1 MKFALYSN
9 GCLTHQSFWSKFEFS
24 KQALKQNRPHMEAEN
39 TVCALI
45 TSFNLAELGL
55 ELLSTETILTS
66 QRLLPKSAAHSVC
79 NGGS

>member
-1 MKFALYSN
+1 
-9 GCLTHQSFWSKFEFS
+9 
-24 KQALKQNRPHMEAEN
+24 MEAEN

-55 ELLSTETILTS
+55 EPLNTETILTS